1 MAFALIA
8 NAVGGTG
15 FPQDSTTTSSI
26 NTTGANLIVIAVASY
41 AVHAVPVIGDSKS
54 NTWTNIINT
63 ASATIGRASLFY
75 CLNPTVG
82 AGHTFTSAM
91 TGSYANLA
99 VVAFSGAK
107 ATSVTDQSNG
117 ATTGA
122 ATALATGSIT
132 PSEDNELIVSSLC
145 FNAVNTIAI
154 DSGMTISNQ
163 FNYSNGVIF
172 GIMCA
177 YKIQTTAAAINPSAS
192 WGTSTAAEI
201 SIASFKAEPAASSS
215 SRRNNLIGGMA
226 C

>member
-8 NAVGGTG
+8 NAAAAGGTNA
-15 FPQDSTTTSSI
+15 TTTSSI

-41 AVHAVPVIGDSKS
+41 AVASVPVITDSNS

-63 ASATIGRASLFY
+63 ASAANGRASLFY

-82 AGHTFTSAM
+82 AGHTFTATR
-91 TGSYANLA
+91 TGGYQNLA

-132 PSEDNELIVSSLC
+132 PSEDNELIVSALC

-163 FNYSNGVIF
+163 VNYVSGVNF

-192 WGTSTAAEI
+192 WGTSTQAEI